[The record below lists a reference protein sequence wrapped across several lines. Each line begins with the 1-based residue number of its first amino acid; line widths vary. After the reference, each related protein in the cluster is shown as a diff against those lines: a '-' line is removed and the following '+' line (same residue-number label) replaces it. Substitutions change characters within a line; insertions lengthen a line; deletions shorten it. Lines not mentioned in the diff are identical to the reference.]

1 MENLSAF
8 FILFL
13 WVLWLHQ
20 FWTMSS
26 LVFPQGSSSSCHVKY
41 LIHLNRLMFAKVE
54 KMSQNS
60 LLDRRLAHL
69 APGAHRK
76 FHRLIYSFKEIIWQG
91 GSGRFCASIALKKR
105 STFCFSLEKD
115 RAVGSQL
122 NCVGQDKK
130 VPPVHYNRCMTV
142 GAFLHPSGWN
152 CGHSKA

>member
-8 FILFL
+8 FFLFL

-26 LVFPQGSSSSCHVKY
+26 LVFPQGFSSSCHVKY

-54 KMSQNS
+54 KMSHNS
-60 LLDRRLAHL
+60 MLDRRLAHL

-76 FHRLIYSFKEIIWQG
+76 FQSLIYSFKEIIWQWS
-91 GSGRFCASIALKKR
+91 SGRFCASIALKKGG
-105 STFCFSLEKD
+105 TFWFSLEKEGT
-115 RAVGSQL
+115 AGSQL
-122 NCVGQDKK
+122 NCVWQDKE
-130 VPPVHYNRCMTV
+130 VPPVHYSSCVTV
-142 GAFLHPSGWN
+142 GAFLYPTGWN